1 MFIDGKYIIVELS
14 DNYRLYWVYDSV
26 NEMFYYMVVVKI
38 IGWIVFG
45 VFIQRGG
52 MVGYDVIVGG
62 VDSNG
67 NGYFVVRNQI

>member
-26 NEMFYYMVVVKI
+26 NEMFYFMVVVKI